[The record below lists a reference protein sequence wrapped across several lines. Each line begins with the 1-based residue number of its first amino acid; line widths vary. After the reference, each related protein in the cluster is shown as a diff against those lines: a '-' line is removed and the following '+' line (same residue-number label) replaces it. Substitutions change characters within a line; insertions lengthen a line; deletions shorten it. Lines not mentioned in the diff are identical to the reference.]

1 VVYEYTAYGKNLM
14 VTKYD
19 SSTPQIAPS
28 KVSASL
34 GLGYALTRYAYD
46 DANRKL
52 DVYVLEN
59 IDDPLGDEVRIKT
72 ETYDY
77 TGNVK
82 SVTDAKGNRTVY
94 EYNVL
99 GM

>member
-52 DVYVLEN
+52 DVYVWRTLTILWEM
-59 IDDPLGDEVRIKT
+59 
-72 ETYDY
+72 
-77 TGNVK
+77 K
-82 SVTDAKGNRTVY
+82 SELKLKLMIIQ
-94 EYNVL
+94 E
-99 GM
+99 M